1 MERAIQ
7 FGPYNTWINWQ
18 LMLTGK
24 DFSPPEV
31 KTNYVEIDGADG
43 DIDMTEA
50 LAGRPTYRNRTFSA
64 SFITDEGSYEEREQ
78 CLSDLVG
85 KLHGRKMK
93 IVDQDDTERYIYGR
107 ISVKT
112 AKNHPAYAD
121 IFVEAICD
129 PWRYDNEETVVTYTV
144 DGEQEITLYNYG
156 VATLCPDITVTGTV
170 TFTCNGVTTTASD
183 GTYKIAT
190 FKLFEG
196 ENIIGLSG
204 SGTLTLKYR
213 RATL

>member
-64 SFITDEGSYEEREQ
+64 WSR
-78 CLSDLVG
+78 
-85 KLHGRKMK
+85 
-93 IVDQDDTERYIYGR
+93 
-107 ISVKT
+107 
-112 AKNHPAYAD
+112 
-121 IFVEAICD
+121 
-129 PWRYDNEETVVTYTV
+129 
-144 DGEQEITLYNYG
+144 
-156 VATLCPDITVTGTV
+156 
-170 TFTCNGVTTTASD
+170 
-183 GTYKIAT
+183 
-190 FKLFEG
+190 FEG
-196 ENIIGLSG
+196 
-204 SGTLTLKYR
+204 
-213 RATL
+213 